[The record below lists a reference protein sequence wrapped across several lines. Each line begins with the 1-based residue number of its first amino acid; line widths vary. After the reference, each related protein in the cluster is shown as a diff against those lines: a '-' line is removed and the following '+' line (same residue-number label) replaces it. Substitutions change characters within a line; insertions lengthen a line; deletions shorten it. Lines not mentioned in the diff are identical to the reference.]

1 MMAKGHIVSSA
12 SAWLIGCAAVDL
24 AHPLHAGPVV
34 AGAVIASGF
43 ALVPDID
50 HPGSTVSRTLG
61 PLTRSIAGLVESGS
75 SAVRRR
81 SCRCCT
87 TDTSGGHRTL
97 THTAA
102 GAVATGLLVT
112 GLVLWLGPV
121 VTAVMVG
128 FSAWLAAHT
137 ALPARVRAELGDVL
151 LPGKFRRLG
160 RGAHRFAAAIGA
172 LMLGGMFAV
181 AALAGLDGLGGWWIG
196 LAVGFGLL
204 AHIGGDAMTHWGVP
218 LCWPLPIR
226 GCRWRCVGTPRWMRF
241 RAGSR
246 IERWLVTP
254 LFAVAALGS
263 VWLLAT

>member
-1 MMAKGHIVSSA
+1 MMARGHIVSSA

-24 AHPLHAGPVV
+24 AHPLQAGPVAAGLIV
-34 AGAVIASGF
+34 AAGF

-61 PLTRSIAGLVESGS
+61 PITGGIASLVEAGS
-75 SAVRRR
+75 SAVRKR
-81 SCRCCT
+81 SCRCCVA
-87 TDTSGGHRTL
+87 DTSGGHRTL

-102 GAVATGLLVT
+102 GAIVT
-112 GLVLWLGPV
+112 GLVVTGLAMALGAV
-121 VTAVMVG
+121 VTAVVVG
-128 FSAWLAAHT
+128 LSAWLAAHT
-137 ALPARVRAELGDVL
+137 VLPARARAELGDAL
-151 LPGKFRRLG
+151 LPGRFRRRG
-160 RGAHRFAAAIGA
+160 RGAHRFAASVGA
-172 LMLGGMFAV
+172 LMLGGLFAV

-218 LCWPLPIR
+218 LFWPAPIR

-246 IERWLVTP
+246 VERWLVTP
-254 LFAVAALGS
+254 AFVLAGAGA